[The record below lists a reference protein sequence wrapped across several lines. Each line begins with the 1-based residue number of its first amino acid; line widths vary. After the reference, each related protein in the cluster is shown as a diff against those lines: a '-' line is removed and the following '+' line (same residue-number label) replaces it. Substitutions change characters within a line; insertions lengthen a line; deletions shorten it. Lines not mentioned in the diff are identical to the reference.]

1 MNLLTMMNEIG
12 GDADL
17 LTRSDE
23 WLDSHRKY
31 LSGRMSE
38 LAEELDAVLIAQKYK
53 NVLQR
58 SNLVAIPAES
68 DDNPSITIVP
78 TNITK

>member
-1 MNLLTMMNEIG
+1 MNLLTMMHEMGN
-12 GDADL
+12 DADL

-38 LAEELDAVLIAQKYK
+38 LAEELDVILIAQKYK
-53 NVLQR
+53 NVLQHN
-58 SNLVAIPAES
+58 NLVAIPIES
-68 DDNPSITIVP
+68 DDNSSITIVP
-78 TNITK
+78 TK

>member
-1 MNLLTMMNEIG
+1 MIDEIG

-23 WLDSHRKY
+23 WLDIHRKY

-38 LAEELDAVLIAQKYK
+38 LAEELDAVLTAQKYK
-53 NVLQR
+53 NVLQ
-58 SNLVAIPAES
+58 SNNLIAIPAKS
-68 DDNPSITIVP
+68 GPGTLAGSCVTIVP
-78 TNITK
+78 TGIIE

>member
-1 MNLLTMMNEIG
+1 MNEIG

-38 LAEELDAVLIAQKYK
+38 LAEELDAVLIAQRYK
-53 NVLQR
+53 NVLQ
-58 SNLVAIPAES
+58 SNNLVAIPAES
-68 DDNPSITIVP
+68 DNNPSITIVP
-78 TNITK
+78 TNIIE

>member
-31 LSGRMSE
+31 LSGRMST

-58 SNLVAIPAES
+58 SNLVAIPAKS

>member
-1 MNLLTMMNEIG
+1 MMNEIG

-38 LAEELDAVLIAQKYK
+38 LAEELDAVLIAQRYK
-53 NVLQR
+53 NVLQ
-58 SNLVAIPAES
+58 SNNLVAIPAES
-68 DDNPSITIVP
+68 DNNPSITIVP
-78 TNITK
+78 TNIIE